1 MGCSRQ
7 SLMKLAPVNG
17 VNVCKLVLVPEMDVF
32 STFFNFLFYQVG
44 ELQQLPVTHTML
56 KSFVA

>member
-1 MGCSRQ
+1 
-7 SLMKLAPVNG
+7 MKLAPVNG